1 MLLVIFYFFFFIF
14 FISRLVKFQNFQLYH
29 FLFSKWNMLPFS
41 MNPVIQKWSPN
52 YISAEDFSRWRHDT
66 LILQMPK
73 SCEIRDFQQ
82 HCNWLALVHLQ
93 IFILLFF
100 IFFYLSFPF
109 SNDFSILLYL
119 FITHFFFNYGA
130 FLVSVIPFF
139 LFFVNECIY
148 FFSFGDLIQLS

>member
-119 FITHFFFNYGA
+119 FITHFFLITEPFWSQLFHFFY
-130 FLVSVIPFF
+130 FLLMNVYIF
-139 LFFVNECIY
+139 
-148 FFSFGDLIQLS
+148 